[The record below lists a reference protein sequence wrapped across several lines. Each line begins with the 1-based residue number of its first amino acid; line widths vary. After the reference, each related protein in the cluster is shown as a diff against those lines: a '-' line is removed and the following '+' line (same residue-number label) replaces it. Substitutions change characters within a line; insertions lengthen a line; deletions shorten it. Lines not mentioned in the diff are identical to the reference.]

1 MNIFELRKH
10 ASDFRLAL
18 ERLDWGS
25 MPANFR
31 QFPAGTCGDISDI
44 LAEYLYKQGINDIDY
59 VSGSA
64 DNQQSHAWLE
74 VSRYIIDITADQ
86 FPDCSDPVIVTD
98 DHSWHQRFEESARR
112 PAGFLDGFKS
122 TDNMTLNITRDL
134 NIVYKAALAYL

>member
-1 MNIFELRKH
+1 
-10 ASDFRLAL
+10 
-18 ERLDWGS
+18 

-74 VSRYIIDITADQ
+74 VSGYIIDITADQ
-86 FPDCSDPVIVTD
+86 FPDCRDPVIVTD
-98 DHSWHQRFEESARR
+98 DHSWHQRFEESTRR
-112 PAGFLDGFKS
+112 QAGFLDGFKS
-122 TDNMTLNITRDL
+122 TDNVTLNITRDL
-134 NIVYKAALAYL
+134 NIVYKATLAYL